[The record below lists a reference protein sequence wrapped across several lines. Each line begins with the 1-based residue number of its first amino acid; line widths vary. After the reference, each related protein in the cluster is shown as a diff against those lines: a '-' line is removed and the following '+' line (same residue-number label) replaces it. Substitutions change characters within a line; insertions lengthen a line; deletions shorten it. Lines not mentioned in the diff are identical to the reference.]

1 MKMKAVV
8 NNRADAKTEA
18 ERIRPKPK
26 HIAAV
31 IYSGSIL
38 TPAAFASGMI
48 SGAIT

>member
-31 IYSGSIL
+31 ICNGARL
-38 TPAAFASGMI
+38 TPAALASGMI
-48 SGAIT
+48 PGEQT